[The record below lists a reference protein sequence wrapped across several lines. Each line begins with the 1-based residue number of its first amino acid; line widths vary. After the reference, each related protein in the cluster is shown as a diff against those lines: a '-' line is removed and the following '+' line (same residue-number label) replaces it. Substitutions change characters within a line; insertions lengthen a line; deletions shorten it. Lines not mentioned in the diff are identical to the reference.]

1 LAAAAIG
8 AKVTPVCE
16 RTKRVVDALA
26 KVQGRLAPDG
36 GGPVQTYRQS
46 LHEHQDGDGVDLS
59 LVKARGAERHG
70 LIWLLAAS
78 TVAAIAAMA
87 GIVLLN
93 YPSLTH
99 LM

>member
-1 LAAAAIG
+1 M
-8 AKVTPVCE
+8 
-16 RTKRVVDALA
+16 
-26 KVQGRLAPDG
+26 
-36 GGPVQTYRQS
+36 QTYRQS